1 MLRSTSQS
9 NKLRTK
15 AKVMN
20 EGLVRS
26 LGEFPSYWGGD
37 GVVLGTPTRSM
48 FSHVV
53 SSNLAVQVNERQA
66 KLEVSFY
73 HYCCLRGARVVSFLE
88 ACGFPAIPEQC
99 LPIRS
104 HHGWPRV
111 AVRQRLWRSL
121 WMKWDQ
127 PHTDLCAW
135 GKFPKDATRR
145 LSKAK
150 PFLRKKD
157 CEALVNVA
165 SFNDVTA
172 VNDCIM
178 IASTRASSMLILRV
192 CYVGNLHA
200 LKKNCYRIVHL
211 GCWLLYGFG

>member
-73 HYCCLRGARVVSFLE
+73 HYCCLRGARVFLSLRHV
-88 ACGFPAIPEQC
+88 GSSDSRTMSSNTFP
-99 LPIRS
+99 
-104 HHGWPRV
+104 PRV
-111 AVRQRLWRSL
+111 APCRCQTAPLTEPMNEVGPTTHRSMCLRQVSQRRNKEVEQGKTLFEEEGLWGSCQRRFFQWRHCGQWL
-121 WMKWDQ
+121 HNDRIHARKLDVDFEGVLCRQ
-127 PHTDLCAW
+127 P
-135 GKFPKDATRR
+135 TRI
-145 LSKAK
+145 
-150 PFLRKKD
+150 
-157 CEALVNVA
+157 EEE
-165 SFNDVTA
+165 
-172 VNDCIM
+172 
-178 IASTRASSMLILRV
+178 
-192 CYVGNLHA
+192 
-200 LKKNCYRIVHL
+200 
-211 GCWLLYGFG
+211 LL